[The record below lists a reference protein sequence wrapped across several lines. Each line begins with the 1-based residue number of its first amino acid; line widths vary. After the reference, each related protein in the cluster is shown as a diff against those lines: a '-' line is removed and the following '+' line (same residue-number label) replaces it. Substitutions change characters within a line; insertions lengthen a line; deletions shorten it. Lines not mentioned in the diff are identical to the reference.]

1 MGFFF
6 IIVFMKVIQFT
17 LPVKNG
23 NSIHLQEDR
32 LPYFYPHLHRHKEI
46 QVTWI
51 ISGDGT
57 LIVGNTMHNFQS
69 GDMFVIGANQPHLFK
84 SEPSF
89 FDPSNRKKIHSLNL
103 FFSPTGF
110 ISQLLAFPE
119 MLSIKKFLESSNF
132 GLQASG
138 RNAAKLAEHFLKI
151 SNATTGFTLSYFI
164 ELLQVMANFKHW
176 QYLSAQSFASN
187 ITDSD
192 GLRMNEIYR
201 YTMDHYTESIMLEQV
216 ASVACLTPQSFCR
229 YFKKHTGKTY
239 VNFLNEVRINEA
251 CKRLVENTCGSIAN
265 VAYKCGFNSVV
276 SFNRL
281 FKNVTAKTPKE
292 FIRAYNP

>member
-1 MGFFF
+1 
-6 IIVFMKVIQFT
+6 MKVIQFT
-17 LPVKNG
+17 LPVKLG

-46 QVTWI
+46 QITWVI
-51 ISGDGT
+51 NGDGT

-69 GDMFVIGANQPHLFK
+69 GDLFVIGANQPHLFK
-84 SEPSF
+84 SDPSF
-89 FDPSNRKKIHSLNL
+89 FDPVNKKKIHSLNI
-103 FFSPTGF
+103 FFNPTGF
-110 ISQLLAFPE
+110 ISPLLGFPE
-119 MLSIKKFLESSNF
+119 MLGIKKFLGSSNF
-132 GLQASG
+132 GMQASG

-151 SNATTGFTLSYFI
+151 SNATAGFVLAYFI
-164 ELLQVMANFKHW
+164 ELLQVMANFRHW
-176 QYLSAQSFASN
+176 RFLSVQALATN
-187 ITDSD
+187 ITDSE

-201 YTMDHYTESIMLEQV
+201 FTMDHFTESVMLEQV

-239 VNFLNEVRINEA
+239 VHFLNEVRINEA
-251 CKRLVENTCGSIAN
+251 CKRFMESNHGSIAN

-281 FKNVTAKTPKE
+281 FKTITTKTPKE
-292 FIRAYNP
+292 FIKTYNP

>member
-1 MGFFF
+1 
-6 IIVFMKVIQFT
+6 MKVIQFT
-17 LPVKNG
+17 IPVKID
-23 NSIHLQEDR
+23 NSIHFQEDR

-46 QVTWI
+46 QLTWVI
-51 ISGDGT
+51 HGDGT
-57 LIVGNTMHNFQS
+57 LILGNTMQYFQS

-89 FDPSNRKKIHSLNL
+89 FDPENRKKIHSLNI
-103 FFSPTGF
+103 FFNPTGF
-110 ISQLLAFPE
+110 ISHLLAFPE
-119 MLSIKKFLESSNF
+119 MLSIKKFVSSSSF

-138 RNAAKLAEHFLKI
+138 KNAARLGEHFLKI
-151 SNATTGFTLSYFI
+151 GNATAGFRLSYFI
-164 ELLQVMANFKHW
+164 ELLQVMANFKQW

-187 ITDSD
+187 ITDTE

-201 YTMDHYTESIMLEQV
+201 YTMDHFTGDISLDQIASI
-216 ASVACLTPQSFCR
+216 ACLTPQSFCR

-251 CKRLVENTCGSIAN
+251 CKKFMENNYDNIGN

-276 SFNRL
+276 SFNRV
-281 FKNVTAKTPKE
+281 FKTITKKTPKD
-292 FIRAYNP
+292 FIRTYNHDE